1 MDGDLR
7 HLTPHLPIRQYGVGN
22 CLKSLSFLGTRP
34 SLATYSIGL
43 GKQQIRAQG
52 VEGED
57 DHLDSVDEAAVID
70 PLMKT
75 SVATAVVVGALE
87 EEEDLVSS
95 LSLLKP

>member
-1 MDGDLR
+1 M
-7 HLTPHLPIRQYGVGN
+7 
-22 CLKSLSFLGTRP
+22 
-34 SLATYSIGL
+34 
-43 GKQQIRAQG
+43 
-52 VEGED
+52 EGED